1 MQGSKFRI
9 DPDAD
14 LKETTMTSKTSLRL
28 MALCAVL
35 AAAAP
40 LAACDNSSSGTTPD
54 RTYPQDRAMTA
65 PVRALCCSA

>member
-1 MQGSKFRI
+1 
-9 DPDAD
+9 
-14 LKETTMTSKTSLRL
+14 MTSKTSLRL

-54 RTYPQDRAMTA
+54 RTYPQDRATTA
-65 PVRALCCSA
+65 PGTTSTPATPSNGGH